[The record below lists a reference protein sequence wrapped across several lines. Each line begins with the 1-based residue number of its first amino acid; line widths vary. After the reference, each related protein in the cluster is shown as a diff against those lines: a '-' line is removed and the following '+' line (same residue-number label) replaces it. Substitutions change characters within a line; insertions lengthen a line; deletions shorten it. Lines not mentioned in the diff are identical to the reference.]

1 MTKTQY
7 PLLEKLKS
15 YILYTNNKDRRKGV
29 ILIIAIAHKKILLS
43 FWSVAIAVI
52 FIAIGGWL
60 LTPESQ
66 EAKNLKNELN
76 IIVNESVGAISNMDK
91 TRVSSIVVS
100 KTSGGWDVELSLNA
114 DKGFT
119 MISTKQLMWENA
131 IKVLESASEINQ
143 LHNISLSWIYPVLN
157 EQKNIE
163 DKSVMSFTIDQAT
176 RDQIVWE
183 NLEPSVLP
191 DLVYDYV
198 EHSLLN
204 E

>member
-1 MTKTQY
+1 MTKTQS

-29 ILIIAIAHKKILLS
+29 ILIIAIAHTKKLQL
-43 FWSVAIAVI
+43 FWTVTIAVI
-52 FIAIGGWL
+52 LIAIGGWL
-60 LTPESQ
+60 LKPESQ

-76 IIVNESVGAISNMDK
+76 IIVNEKVGAISNMDK

-100 KTSGGWDVELSLNA
+100 KSSGGWDVELSLNA

-119 MISTKQLMWENA
+119 MISTKQLMRQNA
-131 IKVLESASEINQ
+131 IKILASASEIDQ
-143 LHNISLSWIYPVLN
+143 LHDISLSWVYPVIN
-157 EQKNIE
+157 EQKSIE
-163 DKSVMSFTIDQAT
+163 DKSVMSFTIDKDT
-176 RDQIVWE
+176 RDQIVWG

-191 DLVYDYV
+191 DLVYDYE
-198 EHSLLN
+198 EHPILS